1 MDGMPHITTAT
12 PMARLA
18 RALAAPNAKDWTI
31 QGKHDGKLVMLR
43 HRDDVA
49 IQIDRGQRRLRACR
63 MFVETEVLHS
73 GKALGGFCQTTPEVV
88 RTWIPFGDLPLPPTL
103 PSGKVGLRDALVDA
117 LDRAVGPA
125 AERRLQAARAR
136 LALDLVPF
144 RDDAPD
150 PQRIGWHLCLET
162 GEIYGPRK
170 TLDIRQD
177 AAREA
182 LMDTLKDV
190 CVMRH
195 GLLEKIV
202 NIGIPE
208 IDSAHARADATAL
221 AAAGGL
227 AEPLTLTIV

>member
-1 MDGMPHITTAT
+1 MSDSPLH
-12 PMARLA
+12 RLA
-18 RALAAPNAKDWTI
+18 RALQACDPEAWTTAGPI
-31 QGKHDGKLVMLR
+31 DGKLVVLR

-49 IQIDRGQRRLRACR
+49 LQIDRGHRKGGACR
-63 MFVETEVLHS
+63 VFAEVEILHS
-73 GKALGGFCQTTPEVV
+73 GRALGGFRQTTPEVV
-88 RTWIPFGDLPLPPTL
+88 RTWTPFGMLPMPTRLPADAAPM
-103 PSGKVGLRDALVDA
+103 RDALIAA

-136 LALDLVPF
+136 LALDLAPF

-150 PQRIGWHLCLET
+150 PQRIGWHLSIET

-170 TLDIRQD
+170 TLDIRRD

-195 GLLEKIV
+195 GLLDRIA

-221 AAAGGL
+221 ADAGGL
-227 AEPLTLTIV
+227 TQALSLALV